1 VIFLLW
7 IGDRFLRF
15 DSFFGGGAL
24 LSLFLSPFCL
34 SFLGEDRASSG
45 FCHIGE
51 VFAVLEA
58 VCLLVTS
65 FADAVLAGDLFD
77 DDDLTG

>member
-15 DSFFGGGAL
+15 DSFFFGPL
-24 LSLFLSPFCL
+24 LSFFLSFFLSPFCL
-34 SFLGEDRASSG
+34 LFLGEDRASSG

-65 FADAVLAGDLFD
+65 FADAVLAGESL
-77 DDDLTG
+77 

>member
-1 VIFLLW
+1 M
-7 IGDRFLRF
+7 DRFLRF
-15 DSFFGGGAL
+15 DSFLFSFFSFCL
-24 LSLFLSPFCL
+24 FFLSLFCL
-34 SFLGEDRASSG
+34 LFLGEDRASSG

-51 VFAVLEA
+51 VFAILEA

-77 DDDLTG
+77 DDDATG

>member
-1 VIFLLW
+1 LL
-7 IGDRFLRF
+7 
-15 DSFFGGGAL
+15 
-24 LSLFLSPFCL
+24 
-34 SFLGEDRASSG
+34 FLGEDRASSG

-51 VFAVLEA
+51 VFAILEA

-77 DDDLTG
+77 DDDATG

>member
-1 VIFLLW
+1 VIFLLGSG
-7 IGDRFLRF
+7 IGFLGLIVF
-15 DSFFGGGAL
+15 FWGLFFLSFSVCL
-24 LSLFLSPFCL
+24 LFL
-34 SFLGEDRASSG
+34 GKERASSG
-45 FCHIGE
+45 FCHICE

-77 DDDLTG
+77 DDDATG

>member
-1 VIFLLW
+1 LPLP
-7 IGDRFLRF
+7 
-15 DSFFGGGAL
+15 SFF
-24 LSLFLSPFCL
+24 LSLFCL
-34 SFLGEDRASSG
+34 LFLGEGRASSG

-58 VCLLVTS
+58 VCLVVTS

-77 DDDLTG
+77 DDNATG